1 MAQVPSLTDTAML
14 PAIWGT
20 ETLTMVMSSTA
31 MKLAIARTPMAATN
45 ASPVSG
51 AGPALVL
58 IASAAMVRLLVRK
71 TNLGR
76 HRQAHAQRML
86 FQFLGIERDAHG
98 KTLHH
103 LDPIAGG
110 VLRRDQR
117 EGRAGAAAQTHD
129 MTVEDDIGPIKVG
142 RQRHVLTRAH
152 AFELAFLEIGVDIGL
167 LDRRHRH

>member
-31 MKLAIARTPMAATN
+31 MKLAIARTPIAAAN
-45 ASPVSG
+45 ARPLSG

-58 IASAAMVRLLVRK
+58 IASAAIVRLLVRK
-71 TNLGR
+71 TDLGD
-76 HRQAHAQRML
+76 HGQAYAQRVL
-86 FQFLGIERDAHG
+86 FQFLGIELHPHRQ
-98 KTLHH
+98 TLHH

-117 EGRAGAAAQTHD
+117 EGRTRAAA
-129 MTVEDDIGPIKVG
+129 
-142 RQRHVLTRAH
+142 
-152 AFELAFLEIGVDIGL
+152 
-167 LDRRHRH
+167 